1 MEKGNLGTASNMGVC
16 FATNH
21 FAVPRVLA
29 VGRPCLDLVDSSS
42 YSASPFEIT
51 VLAAKNVWIVCV
63 HSLVDVSRHNC
74 HVTKVKTLLSADKLH
89 VLRLWEVGS
98 VSCGKETAGKN
109 EEITSFIVR
118 SLPVRNR
125 CL

>member
-16 FATNH
+16 FATNY

-63 HSLVDVSRHNC
+63 LVFDLE
-74 HVTKVKTLLSADKLH
+74 LLVRIRLC
-89 VLRLWEVGS
+89 LRS
-98 VSCGKETAGKN
+98 
-109 EEITSFIVR
+109 
-118 SLPVRNR
+118 
-125 CL
+125 